1 MTLDQ
6 AWQHFDAGTLKA
18 SWVVANPGEA
28 AKLAAYRANG
38 GTPPVLATQT
48 GQAFV
53 LVEQARRAELA
64 VPLAVSILPPSTA

>member
-1 MTLDQ
+1 MSLDQ
-6 AWQHFDAGTLKA
+6 AWAHFDAGTLKA
-18 SWVVANPGEA
+18 TWAAANPGEA

-38 GTPPVLATQT
+38 GVPPTLATQT

-53 LVEQARRAELA
+53 LVEQARRAVVA